1 MIQEGRIDHKRFEDK
16 LFILLCILII
26 IIITII
32 TIYYEMK
39 LIRERRMR
47 ERIQNERIRSNTSVY
62 YY

>member
-16 LFILLCILII
+16 LFILLCIL
-26 IIITII
+26 IITII

-47 ERIQNERIRSNTSVY
+47 ERIQNERIRTNSYVY